1 MFGITD
7 SGAYVLAVIVFL
19 AIPGP
24 GNLALLTSTAQG
36 GLRGGLLATMG
47 VIAGDQV
54 LIWAAVA
61 GMAALL
67 LAMPMLFGLL
77 QWAGALYLIWLG
89 VRLIRSNE
97 TGAAVISISAGH
109 YFRQSMLITVLNPKA
124 IVFYLAFF
132 PLFIDPQQHRG
143 LITFA
148 VMALIAALLTF
159 LYGLILCSVALR
171 VTAHWGDRPRLGLWL
186 NRLAGLVMIGFGL
199 RMILVR

>member
-1 MFGITD
+1 MFGMTD
-7 SGAYVLAVIVFL
+7 SGAYVLAVVVFL

-36 GLRGGLLATMG
+36 GLRGGLLATLG

-67 LAMPMLFGLL
+67 LAMPVLFGLL
-77 QWAGALYLIWLG
+77 QWAGALYPIWLG
-89 VRLIRSNE
+89 VRLIRSSE
-97 TGAAVISISAGH
+97 TGAAVVNIPAGH

-143 LITFA
+143 LMTFA

-159 LYGLILCSVALR
+159 LYGLILCSVVIR
-171 VTAHWGDRPRLGLWL
+171 VSERWGSRPRLGLWL

>member
-36 GLRGGLLATMG
+36 GLRGGLLATLG
-47 VIAGDQV
+47 VIVGDQV

-67 LAMPMLFGLL
+67 LAMPLLFGLL
-77 QWAGALYLIWLG
+77 QWVGALYLIWLG
-89 VRLIRSNE
+89 VRLIRS
-97 TGAAVISISAGH
+97 AATAGSVIQIPAGR
-109 YFRQSMLITVLNPKA
+109 YFSQSLLITVLNPKA

-148 VMALIAALLTF
+148 VMAFIAALLTF
-159 LYGLILCSVALR
+159 LYGLILCSVATR
-171 VTAHWGDRPRLGLWL
+171 VAARWGHRPMLGVWL
-186 NRLAGLVMIGFGL
+186 NRTAGLVMIGFGL
-199 RMILVR
+199 RMMVIR

>member
-36 GLRGGLLATMG
+36 GLRGGLLATLG

-67 LAMPMLFGLL
+67 LAMPVLFGLL

-89 VRLIRSNE
+89 VRLIRA
-97 TGAAVISISAGH
+97 TDAGGAVISMSSGR

-143 LITFA
+143 LLTFA
-148 VMALIAALLTF
+148 VMAFIAAFLTF
-159 LYGLILCSVALR
+159 LYGLLLCSVAIR
-171 VTAHWGDRPRLGLWL
+171 VSASWGGRPRLGRWL

>member
-7 SGAYVLAVIVFL
+7 SGAYMLAVIVFL

-36 GLRGGLLATMG
+36 GLRGGLLATLG

-89 VRLIRSNE
+89 VRLVRSNE
-97 TGAAVISISAGH
+97 TGAAVINISAGH

-132 PLFIDPQQHRG
+132 PLFIDPLQPRG
-143 LITFA
+143 LLTFA
-148 VMALIAALLTF
+148 VMAFIAALLMF

-171 VTAHWGDRPRLGLWL
+171 VTARWGDRPRLGLWL

>member
-36 GLRGGLLATMG
+36 GLRGGLLATLG

-67 LAMPMLFGLL
+67 LAMPVLFGLL

-89 VRLIRSNE
+89 VRLIRASDA
-97 TGAAVISISAGH
+97 GGAVISISSGR

-143 LITFA
+143 LLTFA
-148 VMALIAALLTF
+148 VMAFIAAFLTF
-159 LYGLILCSVALR
+159 LYGLLLCSVAIR
-171 VTAHWGDRPRLGLWL
+171 VSASWGGRPRLGRWL

>member
-1 MFGITD
+1 VFGLTD
-7 SGAYVLAVIVFL
+7 IGAYVLAVIVFL

-36 GLRGGLLATMG
+36 GLRGGLLATLG
-47 VIAGDQV
+47 VMVGDQM

-61 GMAALL
+61 GLATLL
-67 LAMPMLFGLL
+67 LAMPLLFGLL

-89 VRLIRSNE
+89 VRLVRSAAK
-97 TGAAVISISAGH
+97 TGPVIQIPAGR
-109 YFRQSMLITVLNPKA
+109 YFSQSLLITMLNPKA

-148 VMALIAALLTF
+148 VMATIAAVLTF
-159 LYGLILCSVALR
+159 LYGLILCSVAIR
-171 VTAHWGDRPRLGLWL
+171 VAARWGDRPLLAVWL
-186 NRLAGLVMIGFGL
+186 NRTAGVVMIGFGL
-199 RMILVR
+199 RMIVLR

>member
-7 SGAYVLAVIVFL
+7 GGAYVLAVIVFL

-36 GLRGGLLATMG
+36 GLRGGLLATLG

-67 LAMPMLFGLL
+67 LAMPLLFGLL

-89 VRLIRSNE
+89 VRLIRSAGA
-97 TGAAVISISAGH
+97 GAAVISISAGR
-109 YFRQSMLITVLNPKA
+109 YFRQSLLITVLNPKA

-132 PLFIDPQQHRG
+132 PLFIDPQHHRG
-143 LITFA
+143 LLTFA
-148 VMALIAALLTF
+148 VMALIAAVLTF
-159 LYGLILCSVALR
+159 MYGLILCSVAIR
-171 VTAHWGDRPRLGLWL
+171 VSARWSHQPGLGLWL
-186 NRLAGLVMIGFGL
+186 NRIAGLVMIGFGL
-199 RMILVR
+199 RMILMR

>member
-1 MFGITD
+1 MFGMTD
-7 SGAYVLAVIVFL
+7 AGAYVLAVVVFL

-36 GLRGGLLATMG
+36 GLRGGLLATLG
-47 VIAGDQV
+47 VIAGDQI

-67 LAMPMLFGLL
+67 LAMPVLFGLL

-89 VRLIRSNE
+89 VRLIRS
-97 TGAAVISISAGH
+97 TGAADEAIRIASGR
-109 YFRQSMLITVLNPKA
+109 YFSQSMLITVLNPKA

-143 LITFA
+143 LLTFA
-148 VMALIAALLTF
+148 AMAAIAAALTF
-159 LYGLILCSVALR
+159 LYGLALCSLATGL
-171 VTAHWGDRPRLGLWL
+171 AASWGKRPGLGRWL
-186 NRLAGLVMIGFGL
+186 NRIAGVVMIGFGI
-199 RMILVR
+199 RMVWMR

>member
-1 MFGITD
+1 MFGMTD
-7 SGAYVLAVIVFL
+7 SGAYVLAVLVFL

-36 GLRGGLLATMG
+36 GLRGGLLATLG

-67 LAMPMLFGLL
+67 LAMPVLFGLL

-89 VRLIRSNE
+89 VRLIRSTE
-97 TGAAVISISAGH
+97 TGAGVIQIPAGH

-132 PLFIDPQQHRG
+132 PLFIDPQQHQG
-143 LITFA
+143 LFTFA

-159 LYGLILCSVALR
+159 LYGLILCSAAIR
-171 VTAHWGDRPRLGLWL
+171 VSARWGNRPRLGLWL

-199 RMILVR
+199 RMILLR

>member
-36 GLRGGLLATMG
+36 GLRGGLLATLG

-67 LAMPMLFGLL
+67 LAMPVLFGLL

-89 VRLIRSNE
+89 VRLIRA
-97 TGAAVISISAGH
+97 TDAGGAVISMSSGR
-109 YFRQSMLITVLNPKA
+109 YFRQSLLITVLNPKA

-143 LITFA
+143 LLTFA
-148 VMALIAALLTF
+148 VMAFIAAFLTF
-159 LYGLILCSVALR
+159 LYGLILCSVAIR
-171 VTAHWGDRPRLGLWL
+171 VSASWGGRPRLGRWL